1 MTKAVVLRTTGEVET
16 ITLPEQDGGYEVIRD
31 TVGGYIDAVRA
42 ADFVG
47 YVHDEGLLIGLAP
60 NIMASM
66 LFERPI
72 MGEVVIVG
80 CVNENGVYD
89 GENYDVPEIFLTEK
103 FARTC
108 LGMAQ
113 DESLAEAVFAQASRL
128 LDEGPKVYAVTDDEF
143 DRWLDTGEMPDRD
156 PD

>member
-16 ITLPEQDGGYEVIRD
+16 IILPDQSYEVIRD
-31 TVGGYIDAVRA
+31 TVGGLIDAVRA

-66 LFERPI
+66 LFQRPI

-80 CVNENGVYD
+80 CVNENGDYD

-113 DESLAEAVFAQASRL
+113 DESLAGAVFAQASRL
-128 LDEGPKVYAVTDDEF
+128 LDEGPQVYAVTDDEF
-143 DRWLDTGEMPDRD
+143 NRWLETGDLPDRD